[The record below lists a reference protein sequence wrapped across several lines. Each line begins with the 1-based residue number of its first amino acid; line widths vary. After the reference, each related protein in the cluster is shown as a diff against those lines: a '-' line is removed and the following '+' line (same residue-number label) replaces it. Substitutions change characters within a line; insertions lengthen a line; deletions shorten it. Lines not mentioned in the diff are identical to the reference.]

1 MKFILNIKY
10 LEKIGWS
17 NGAFL
22 MNQEEALERLQ
33 KTRKENEEAYL
44 KAKAFMDGFRA
55 RGQLSQKDSEFL
67 FLMEFVI
74 KGFKNH
80 GNDIITAF
88 ENQVRF
94 TEAFNNLQAKV
105 NDLTNEIEQLKLT
118 LDKMFRDR

>member
-1 MKFILNIKY
+1 MD
-10 LEKIGWS
+10 
-17 NGAFL
+17 
-22 MNQEEALERLQ
+22 QEEALQRLQ

-44 KAKAFMDGFRA
+44 KAKAFLDGFRA

-88 ENQVRF
+88 ENQVRL
-94 TEAFNNLQAKV
+94 TESFNNLQTKISA
-105 NDLTNEIEQLKLT
+105 IEEDIQQLRKT
-118 LDKMFRDR
+118 IDKMFQDR

>member
-1 MKFILNIKY
+1 MFTW
-10 LEKIGWS
+10 G
-17 NGAFL
+17 FV

-94 TEAFNNLQAKV
+94 TEAFNNLKLKV
-105 NDLTNEIEQLKLT
+105 NDLENEVHQLKMT
-118 LDKMFRDR
+118 LDKMYQDR

>member
-1 MKFILNIKY
+1 M
-10 LEKIGWS
+10 G
-17 NGAFL
+17 
-22 MNQEEALERLQ
+22 QEEALQKLQ

-44 KAKAFMDGFRA
+44 KAKAFLEGFRA
-55 RGQLSQKDSEFL
+55 RGQLSQKDNEFL

-94 TEAFNNLQAKV
+94 NEAFNNLKIKV
-105 NDLTNEIEQLKLT
+105 NDLEKEIQQLRIT
-118 LDKMFRDR
+118 LDKMYHDR

>member
-1 MKFILNIKY
+1 M
-10 LEKIGWS
+10 S
-17 NGAFL
+17 
-22 MNQEEALERLQ
+22 QEEALEKLK

-44 KAKAFMDGFRA
+44 KAKAFLDGFRA
-55 RGQLSQKDSEFL
+55 RGQLSKKDSEFL

-94 TEAFNNLQAKV
+94 TEAFNNLKTKV
-105 NDLTNEIEQLKLT
+105 NDLEEQILQLRKT
-118 LDKMFRDR
+118 LDRMYQDR

>member
-1 MKFILNIKY
+1 MLRRGRIVK
-10 LEKIGWS
+10 WV
-17 NGAFL
+17 FL
-22 MNQEEALERLQ
+22 MNQEEALERLK

-105 NDLTNEIEQLKLT
+105 NDIEDDIRELRKT
-118 LDKMFRDR
+118 LDKMYHDR

>member
-1 MKFILNIKY
+1 MLRKGRIVKW
-10 LEKIGWS
+10 G
-17 NGAFL
+17 FL
-22 MNQEEALERLQ
+22 MNQEEALERLK

-105 NDLTNEIEQLKLT
+105 NDIEDDIRELRKT
-118 LDKMFRDR
+118 LDKMYHDR

>member
-1 MKFILNIKY
+1 MLRKGRIVKW
-10 LEKIGWS
+10 G
-17 NGAFL
+17 FL
-22 MNQEEALERLQ
+22 MNQEEALERLK

-55 RGQLSQKDSEFL
+55 RGQLSQKDSEFM

-105 NDLTNEIEQLKLT
+105 NDIEDDIRELRKT
-118 LDKMFRDR
+118 LDKMYHDR

>member
-1 MKFILNIKY
+1 
-10 LEKIGWS
+10 
-17 NGAFL
+17 
-22 MNQEEALERLQ
+22 MNQEEALERLK

-105 NDLTNEIEQLKLT
+105 NDVEDDIRELRKT
-118 LDKMFRDR
+118 LDKMYHDR

>member
-1 MKFILNIKY
+1 
-10 LEKIGWS
+10 
-17 NGAFL
+17 
-22 MNQEEALERLQ
+22 MNQEEALERLK

-105 NDLTNEIEQLKLT
+105 NDLEDDVRELRKT
-118 LDKMFRDR
+118 LDKMYHDR

>member
-1 MKFILNIKY
+1 
-10 LEKIGWS
+10 
-17 NGAFL
+17 
-22 MNQEEALERLQ
+22 MNQEEALERLK

-105 NDLTNEIEQLKLT
+105 NDIEDDIRELRKT
-118 LDKMFRDR
+118 LDKMYHDR

>member
-1 MKFILNIKY
+1 MD
-10 LEKIGWS
+10 
-17 NGAFL
+17 
-22 MNQEEALERLQ
+22 QEEALHRLQ

-44 KAKAFMDGFRA
+44 KAKAFLDGFRA
-55 RGQLSQKDSEFL
+55 RGQLNQKDSEFL

-94 TEAFNNLQAKV
+94 TESFNNLQEKV
-105 NDLTNEIEQLKLT
+105 NNLQEDIQQLRKT
-118 LDKMFRDR
+118 IDRMYQDR

>member
-1 MKFILNIKY
+1 
-10 LEKIGWS
+10 
-17 NGAFL
+17 
-22 MNQEEALERLQ
+22 MNQEEALERLK

-105 NDLTNEIEQLKLT
+105 NDLENEVSHLKMT
-118 LDKMFRDR
+118 LDKMYQDR

>member
-1 MKFILNIKY
+1 MLRKDRMVQC
-10 LEKIGWS
+10 G
-17 NGAFL
+17 FL

-105 NDLTNEIEQLKLT
+105 NDLKNEVQQLKLT
-118 LDKMFRDR
+118 LDKMYHDR

>member
-1 MKFILNIKY
+1 MD
-10 LEKIGWS
+10 
-17 NGAFL
+17 
-22 MNQEEALERLQ
+22 QEEALQKLQ

-44 KAKAFMDGFRA
+44 KAKAFIEGFRA
-55 RGQLSQKDSEFL
+55 RGQLSQKDNEFL

-94 TEAFNNLQAKV
+94 NEAFNNLQAKV
-105 NDLTNEIEQLKLT
+105 NDLEQEIRELRAT
-118 LDKMFRDR
+118 LDKMYQDR

>member
-1 MKFILNIKY
+1 MY
-10 LEKIGWS
+10 TTDRMWVREG
-17 NGAFL
+17 FL
-22 MNQEEALERLQ
+22 MDQEEALQ
-33 KTRKENEEAYL
+33 KLKRTRNENEEAYL
-44 KAKAFMDGFRA
+44 KAKAFLEGFRA

-94 TEAFNNLQAKV
+94 NEAFNNLQAKV
-105 NDLTNEIEQLKLT
+105 NDLEQEIRQLRAT
-118 LDKMFRDR
+118 LDKMYQDR

>member
-1 MKFILNIKY
+1 MLRKGRILKWG
-10 LEKIGWS
+10 L
-17 NGAFL
+17 L
-22 MNQEEALERLQ
+22 MNQEEALERLK

-105 NDLTNEIEQLKLT
+105 NDIEDDIRELRKT
-118 LDKMFRDR
+118 LDKMYHDR

>member
-1 MKFILNIKY
+1 MD
-10 LEKIGWS
+10 
-17 NGAFL
+17 
-22 MNQEEALERLQ
+22 QEEALKRLQ

-94 TEAFNNLQAKV
+94 TEAFNNLQLKV
-105 NDLTNEIEQLKLT
+105 NDLQQELNQLRKT
-118 LDKMFRDR
+118 IDKMYQDR

>member
-1 MKFILNIKY
+1 M
-10 LEKIGWS
+10 G
-17 NGAFL
+17 
-22 MNQEEALERLQ
+22 QEEALQRLQ
-33 KTRKENEEAYL
+33 KTRRENEEAYL

-67 FLMEFVI
+67 FLLEFVI

-94 TEAFNNLQAKV
+94 NEAFNNLQTKV
-105 NDLTNEIEQLKLT
+105 NELEQEIQQLRKT
-118 LDKMFRDR
+118 LDKMYRDK

>member
-1 MKFILNIKY
+1 VNLNIKC
-10 LEKIGWS
+10 LEKIDLFREGV
-17 NGAFL
+17 L
-22 MNQEEALERLQ
+22 MDKEEALQRLQ
-33 KTRKENEEAYL
+33 KTRRENEEAYL

-105 NDLTNEIEQLKLT
+105 NDLENEVRQLRAT
-118 LDKMFRDR
+118 LDKMYQDR